1 MKNIIT
7 LFFLLTFLSL
17 NLYSKETNVYVKV
30 KPMEFADLGGLQS
43 YAFAQH
49 EGKWLIV
56 GGRLDGLHRRQPF
69 AAFDVAGNNNQ
80 IIVIDPVKKQKWSRD
95 LSSLPVSIREQLSST
110 NMEFIQEGNY
120 LYCIGGYG
128 YSATAGD
135 HTTYDNLTAI
145 NVKETI
151 DAIINGTSI
160 ADNFRQIVDN
170 KFQVTGGHLSKIDDR
185 FYLLG
190 GQKFIGRYNP
200 MGPDHGPGFTQ
211 EYTDAIR
218 VFNINDD
225 GKTITIEHLPSHL
238 DKENLHR
245 RDYNAVEQIMPNGKE
260 GITMFSGVFRE
271 VDDLPFLNSVD
282 VSLDNYKVNNDFK
295 QYYNHYHCPVLPLY
309 SESENKMHTIF
320 FGGIA
325 QFYDNEGTLVQDD
338 NVPFINTIARVTRD
352 KDGNMIEYKMSEEM
366 PSLLGAGGE
375 FIPNLTLP
383 HYENGVFKLDDL
395 NEESVLIGYI
405 YGGIN
410 STAPNI
416 FTVNDGTQS
425 TANNQIFEVYLNT
438 ATIVSIDEINEA
450 SISDLDIKIYPN
462 PGKKLINIEY
472 NLTKTDDVK
481 IRITDVEGKLVD
493 EVEFANQTIGTHTYS
508 KTIDGLVN
516 GSIYFLSIETSN
528 KTETRKLVIER

>member
-1 MKNIIT
+1 MKNVIAVYI
-7 LFFLLTFLSL
+7 LVFILSL

-49 EGKWLIV
+49 EGKWLIF

-69 AAFDVAGNNNQ
+69 AAFDVDGNNNQ
-80 IIVIDPVKKQKWSRD
+80 IIVIDPVKKQKWSKD
-95 LSSLPVSIREQLSST
+95 LSSLPVGIREQLSST

-120 LYCIGGYG
+120 LYYIGGYG
-128 YSATAGD
+128 YSGTVGD
-135 HTTYDNLTAI
+135 HTTYSNLTAI
-145 NVKETI
+145 KVKETI
-151 DAIINGTSI
+151 DAIVNGTSI
-160 ADNFRQIVDN
+160 DGNFRQIVDE

-225 GKTITIEHLPSHL
+225 GKTITIDANSSSKSLTIEHLPSHL

-245 RDYNAVEQIMPNGKE
+245 RDYNAVEQITPNGKE

-271 VDDLPFLNSVD
+271 IDDLPFLNSVD
-282 VSLDNYKVNNDFK
+282 VSLDNYKVNNEFK

-309 SESENKMHTIF
+309 SEFENKMHTIF

-325 QFYDNEGTLVQDD
+325 QYYDSEGTLVQDD
-338 NVPFINTIARVTRD
+338 NVPFVNTIARVTRD
-352 KDGNMIEYKMSEEM
+352 RDGNMIEYKMSETM

-375 FIPNLTLP
+375 FIPNLALP

-395 NEESVLIGYI
+395 YEEDILIGYI
-405 YGGIN
+405 YGGIS

-416 FTVNDGTQS
+416 FTINDGTQS

-438 ATIVSIDEINEA
+438 ATIVSVDEINAA
-450 SISDLDIKIYPN
+450 SISDLDIIIYPN
-462 PGKKLINIEY
+462 PTTGIVYFE
-472 NLTKTDDVK
+472 T
-481 IRITDVEGKLVD
+481 ES
-493 EVEFANQTIGTHTYS
+493 F
-508 KTIDGLVN
+508 
-516 GSIYFLSIETSN
+516 GS
-528 KTETRKLVIER
+528 